1 MNILDSI
8 VKYVSPSAYL
18 GRMEAR
24 DIIKRKYA
32 GAKQSAQTGILPQ
45 VAQTQNTETRE
56 SWQPLVART
65 AQLVRDYPIFTSA
78 INNYEAFV
86 IGGGLRYQAAVT
98 GEDGKP
104 DDKINRLIES
114 SFNTYAESKFFDYGE
129 RLTFYDAQGLAVR
142 QQMET
147 GDFLFRKVMRSGRIN
162 KRKMPSRLS
171 WSAID
176 AVTLVDGTPSGDN
189 HMIAG
194 VEVNTMSG
202 AARKYHVS
210 QSPDE
215 FFTGASDVIA
225 YDARSI
231 IHGFKTLRPGQVR
244 GVTPFASAILL
255 AYHMQDYMHAEI
267 TAQKA
272 NAKFLAFVTA
282 VPGKRGSMNNV
293 TNKTEF
299 LNKFTDAL
307 EYASMQ
313 FLEQGETVTM
323 NNTTRSTQGLQDF
336 SGMIQRWTA
345 AAVTLP
351 VEVLSQDY
359 RDLNYTTLRAA
370 RNDFKQNLKP
380 VWRRFIAQFC
390 RPVFDEW
397 LRVEFASGNIDL
409 PGYAKDPQRYH
420 RGFFIPEGI
429 EQVDPVKETAA
440 MALNVRNG
448 FMSPQE
454 AIMAR
459 GKDPDRVLEELELWK
474 NKLEEKGLEF
484 IWYNSGGG
492 MFPLLEQDGIINKS
506 LEE

>member
-1 MNILDSI
+1 MNVLDSLF
-8 VKYVSPSAYL
+8 KYVAPSAYL

-24 DIIKRKYA
+24 DIIARKYA
-32 GAKQSAQTGILPQ
+32 GAKQSPQTGILPQ
-45 VAQTQNTETRE
+45 YAQTQNTELRE
-56 SWQPLVART
+56 SWQPLVSRT
-65 AQLVRDYPIFTSA
+65 AQLVRDYPIFASA
-78 INNYEAFV
+78 INNYESFV
-86 IGGGLRYQAAVT
+86 VGGGLRYQAAVT

-104 DDKINRLIES
+104 DVKINKMIEAS
-114 SFNTYAESKFFDYGE
+114 WTRYAESKFFDYGE

-147 GDFLFRKVMRSGRIN
+147 GDFLFRKVMRSGRLN
-162 KRKMPSRLS
+162 KRKMSSRLS
-171 WSAID
+171 FSAID
-176 AVTLVDGTPSGDN
+176 AVTLVDGAPSAGN

-194 VEVNTMSG
+194 IEVDTMSG

-215 FFTGASDVIA
+215 FFTGASDIIA

-231 IHGFKTLRPGQVR
+231 IHGYKTLRPGQVR

-255 AYHMQDYMHAEI
+255 AYHMQDYVHAEI

-282 VPGKRGSMNNV
+282 TPGQRGSANNV
-293 TNKTEF
+293 TYKDTF
-299 LNKFTDAL
+299 KKYTDAL

-313 FLEQGETVTM
+313 FLEPGETVTM
-323 NNTTRSTQGLQDF
+323 NNTTRSSQGLQDF
-336 SGMIQRWTA
+336 SGMINRMTA

-380 VWRRFIAQFC
+380 VWRRFISQFC

-397 LRVEFASGNIDL
+397 LKVEFLSGNIDL

-420 RGFFIPEGI
+420 RGFFVPEGI

-440 MALNVRNG
+440 LSLAVRNG

-454 AIMAR
+454 AIMSR
-459 GKDPDRVLEELELWK
+459 GKDPDRVIEEIEQFK
-474 NKLEEKGLEF
+474 NVLEEKGLEF

-492 MFPLLEQDGIINKS
+492 MFPLLEDPDKIVNDN
-506 LEE
+506 LED

>member
-1 MNILDSI
+1 MNNILDSI
-8 VKYVSPSAYL
+8 YKYLAPGAYL
-18 GRMEAR
+18 DRMDAR
-24 DIIKRKYA
+24 SVISRKYA
-32 GAKQSAQTGILPQ
+32 GAKQSPQTGVLPQ
-45 VAQTQNTETRE
+45 VAQAQNTETRE

-65 AQLVRDYPIFTSA
+65 AQLVRDYPVFASA

-98 GEDGKP
+98 GEDDKP
-104 DDKINRLIES
+104 DKTINNLIEARW
-114 SFNTYAESKFFDYGE
+114 NRYAESKFFDYGE

-147 GDFLFRKVMRSGRIN
+147 GDSLSRKVMRSGRLN
-162 KRKMPSRLS
+162 KRKMSSRLCF
-171 WSAID
+171 SAID
-176 AVTLVDGTPSGDN
+176 PISLVDGTPSGNN

-194 VEVNTMSG
+194 VEVDAMSG
-202 AARKYHVS
+202 AARRYHVS
-210 QSPDE
+210 MGSDE
-215 FFTGASDVIA
+215 FFTGAKDVIS

-231 IHGFKTLRPGQVR
+231 VHCYKALRPGQVR

-267 TAQKA
+267 TSQKA

-282 VPGKRGSMNNV
+282 TPGRRGSANNV
-293 TNKTEF
+293 KYDSHF
-299 LNKFTDAL
+299 KRYSDAL

-313 FLEQGETVTM
+313 FLEPGESVTM
-323 NNTTRSTQGLQDF
+323 NNTTRSSQSLQDF
-336 SGMIQRWTA
+336 SAMINRMTA
-345 AAVTLP
+345 SVLPLP

-380 VWRRFIAQFC
+380 VWRRFISQFC

-397 LRVEFASGNIDL
+397 LRVEVLSGNIDL

-420 RGFFIPEGI
+420 RGFFVPEGI

-440 MALNVRNG
+440 LALAVRNG

-454 AIMAR
+454 AIMSG
-459 GKDPDRVLEELELWK
+459 GKDPDRVLEQLELWK
-474 NKLEEKGLEF
+474 EELEARGLEF

-492 MFPLLEQDGIINKS
+492 MFPLLEQDEIINKS
-506 LEE
+506 LED